1 MIWIRTN
8 RRMGMTV
15 FNLLMTVLAITGV
28 ALLWFVLH
36 YYLNSLMEN
45 PDGIAKVTGSCGD
58 TMEIALKFN
67 GPKVEDVH
75 CWTDGCAISKMC
87 VETVGMLAR
96 GKTFPELNTIDTTAI
111 LERVG
116 KLPDTHMHCAVLAE
130 TTLKKAL
137 SDYRQK
143 NPGGNFRG
151 EEGSGAGP
159 ATGDRGIPDG
169 VSRTVGAGY
178 VVYLFP
184 SANYVMKAEKI
195 LKGLGISYKI
205 IPVPRHLSSDC
216 GVCLRISRDQQERV
230 GEVLREK
237 VPWEHLAA
245 L

>member
-1 MIWIRTN
+1 
-8 RRMGMTV
+8 MGMTV

-143 NPGGNFRG
+143 NPGGTSVEERAVGPALQRVIGASRKAFPGRWSGLCGLPFSFCQLRHEGGKNPQGTRDKLQDHSRSPPSQFRLRRLPADQP
-151 EEGSGAGP
+151 GSAGAG
-159 ATGDRGIPDG
+159 R
-169 VSRTVGAGY
+169 
-178 VVYLFP
+178 
-184 SANYVMKAEKI
+184 
-195 LKGLGISYKI
+195 
-205 IPVPRHLSSDC
+205 
-216 GVCLRISRDQQERV
+216 
-230 GEVLREK
+230 
-237 VPWEHLAA
+237 
-245 L
+245 